1 MKKLDFL
8 IDHLLSASFFKACRL
23 EEPLDFAKPID
34 ETSKVVKDTA
44 SVIVADGNGLAW
56 IV

>member
-44 SVIVADGNGLAW
+44 SVIVADGNGLA
-56 IV
+56 